1 MNAEEELKL
10 LRQVADLESQLAEA
24 QAVLRAIYNREV
36 DAVVVHGADGEQVF
50 TLQAAERPYR
60 VMMETMSEGAVTLSQ
75 DGTVLHCNRAFAQ
88 LLGRPLPELIGSRF
102 AAWVTDEH
110 QASYAELLQ
119 SSAEPRRSDLNLVK
133 AGGGTLPV
141 QLASSA
147 LKLEDLP
154 GAICVIVLDLTEQQ
168 RRLAL
173 EIEQQAGQAREQAL
187 RQRQEE
193 LEKLNG
199 ELEDINRGMVTLY
212 AELDDKAKE
221 LKRADELKT
230 RFLSNMSHEFRTPLN
245 SIFALSRLLLDRADG
260 ELTSEQEK
268 QVGFIRKAADSLLEL
283 VNDLLD
289 LAKIRAGKTDVHPVE
304 FEAVNLF
311 SALRGTLRSLAVNQ
325 AVKLV
330 FEAPEGLPLLYTDEG
345 KVAQILRN
353 FISNALKFTERGEV
367 RVSAQYDKRGTV
379 TFTVSDTGMGI
390 APQDQGRIFEEF
402 TQLESPA
409 QSQFKGTGLG
419 LPLCYK
425 LADLLGGRID
435 LTSELGVGSKFS
447 VTLPAR
453 YQSASAVSS
462 VETGSRW
469 EVEAGRIPVLVLEG
483 EAETRMLYEK
493 YLHGTPYQAIAVDN
507 IAQARQALRWVPPRA
522 IVLDPTQEEE
532 GWSWALQLDNE
543 PATREIPVLVA
554 SAAQVER
561 AGKRPH
567 ANLGLVKPV
576 EREQL
581 LAALQRVVL
590 GDGSAEFNQHPAW
603 PRWHVLIIDDEPA
616 ARYVMASFFKD
627 QDCVTYEARNGTD
640 GIRMARAI
648 KPQLVLLDLHM
659 PDMSGYDVLDSLK
672 ADSEMHRIPV
682 AVVTSASLSDE
693 QRRKLQGQTCAIIT
707 KGALSRERMSG
718 LVEAVRRQA
727 ERVDGISPTGVME

>member
-1 MNAEEELKL
+1 MNAEQELKL

-75 DGTVLHCNRAFAQ
+75 DGAVLHCNRAFAQ
-88 LLGRPLPELIGSRF
+88 LLGRPLAELIGSRF

-119 SSAEPRRSDLNLVK
+119 SSTEPRRSDLSLVK
-133 AGGGTLPV
+133 ADGGTLPV
-141 QLASSA
+141 QLASSP

-154 GAICVIVLDLTEQQ
+154 GAICVIVLDLSEQQ

-193 LEKLNG
+193 LEKLNQ
-199 ELEDINRGMVTLY
+199 ELEDINRGMVSLY

-330 FEAPEGLPLLYTDEG
+330 FEEPEGLPLLYTDEG

-367 RVSAQYDKRGTV
+367 RVSAQYNKRGMV

-402 TQLESPA
+402 TQLENPA

-425 LADLLGGRID
+425 LADLLGGRIE
-435 LTSELGVGSKFS
+435 LTSEVGVGSKFS

-453 YQSASAVSS
+453 YQSASAVRS
-462 VETGSRW
+462 VDETESRW

-493 YLHGTPYQAIAVDN
+493 YLHGTPYQVIAVGN
-507 IAQARQALRWVPPRA
+507 IAQARRALRWARPRA
-522 IVLDPTQEEE
+522 IVLDPTQDAEAWNWTLE
-532 GWSWALQLDNE
+532 LDNE

-554 SAAQVER
+554 TAAQRER
-561 AGKRPH
+561 AGVRPH
-567 ANLGLVKPV
+567 ANLVKPV
-576 EREQL
+576 ERERL
-581 LAALQRVVL
+581 LAALERVTL
-590 GDGSAEFNQHPAW
+590 GDGGAEFNQPPAW
-603 PRWHVLIIDDEPA
+603 PRWHILIIDDEPA

-627 QDCVTYEARNGTD
+627 QSCVTYEARNGTD
-640 GIRMARAI
+640 GIRMTREI

-693 QRRKLQGQTCAIIT
+693 QRRKLQGQTCAIIN
-707 KGALSRERMSG
+707 KGALSRERMSR
-718 LVEAVRRQA
+718 LVELVRRQA
-727 ERVDGISPTGVME
+727 QRVDGVREARAE

>member
-1 MNAEEELKL
+1 
-10 LRQVADLESQLAEA
+10 
-24 QAVLRAIYNREV
+24 
-36 DAVVVHGADGEQVF
+36 
-50 TLQAAERPYR
+50 
-60 VMMETMSEGAVTLSQ
+60 
-75 DGTVLHCNRAFAQ
+75 
-88 LLGRPLPELIGSRF
+88 
-102 AAWVTDEH
+102 
-110 QASYAELLQ
+110 
-119 SSAEPRRSDLNLVK
+119 
-133 AGGGTLPV
+133 
-141 QLASSA
+141 
-147 LKLEDLP
+147 
-154 GAICVIVLDLTEQQ
+154 
-168 RRLAL
+168 
-173 EIEQQAGQAREQAL
+173 
-187 RQRQEE
+187 
-193 LEKLNG
+193 
-199 ELEDINRGMVTLY
+199 MVT
-212 AELDDKAKE
+212 
-221 LKRADELKT
+221 
-230 RFLSNMSHEFRTPLN
+230 FM
-245 SIFALSRLLLDRADG
+245 
-260 ELTSEQEK
+260 
-268 QVGFIRKAADSLLEL
+268 
-283 VNDLLD
+283 
-289 LAKIRAGKTDVHPVE
+289 
-304 FEAVNLF
+304 
-311 SALRGTLRSLAVNQ
+311 
-325 AVKLV
+325 
-330 FEAPEGLPLLYTDEG
+330 
-345 KVAQILRN
+345 
-353 FISNALKFTERGEV
+353 
-367 RVSAQYDKRGTV
+367 
-379 TFTVSDTGMGI
+379 VSDTGMGI

-425 LADLLGGRID
+425 LADLLGGRI
-435 LTSELGVGSKFS
+435 ELASAVGVGSKFS
-447 VTLPAR
+447 VTLPAS

-462 VETGSRW
+462 VEETGSRW

-483 EAETRMLYEK
+483 EVETRMLYEK
-493 YLHGTPYQAIAVDN
+493 YLHGMPYQAIAVDN
-507 IAQARQALRWVPPRA
+507 IAQARRALRWVPPRA

-532 GWSWALQLDNE
+532 GWGWALQLDNE

-554 SAAQVER
+554 TAAQVER
-561 AGKRPH
+561 AGLRPH

-590 GDGSAEFNQHPAW
+590 GDGGAEFNQHPAW

-672 ADSEMHRIPV
+672 ADSEMHQIPV

-727 ERVDGISPTGVME
+727 ERVDGLQEQARTE